1 MKYDDLTLMKFTDGE
16 LDSDLSK
23 EIENESLNDKKLKA
37 RLEVL
42 SFMSNDNIIRA
53 EKYGQM
59 LREKNLDIS
68 TSKRDENEEIP
79 SHIIDLIDNFKPSIK
94 QRLEAL
100 AYNIKTKYKSR
111 TAVIS
116 TILATLIWFSL
127 PPLVIT
133 RTVDF
138 DSSAWSTILKFVL
151 SYRGFFWG
159 LL

>member
-23 EIENESLNDKKLKA
+23 EIENESLNDKELKA

-79 SHIIDLIDNFKPSIK
+79 GHIIDLIDNFKPSIK
-94 QRLEAL
+94 QRREAL
-100 AYNIKTKYKSR
+100 IYNIKTKYKAR

-127 PPLVIT
+127 PPIMIT
-133 RTVDF
+133 RAIDF
-138 DSSAWSTILKFVL
+138 DSSAWSAILKFVL

-159 LL
+159 